1 MIATL
6 TSQPTPARLGHLR
19 HLALGSFWFG
29 LFSIWTPMVF
39 VLLPAQVATLV
50 ADKAAQA
57 QQLGFIVGAGAIF
70 SMVVPP
76 LVGAWSD
83 RLQTRFGRRR
93 PILVAG
99 ALGTVVGLL
108 VMLTAGSITQLVI
121 GYVLL
126 QLFSNAAGAAFFGL
140 IPDVVPAHETG
151 RASAYLAAMVQ
162 FGSVA
167 GLAIS
172 FAANLAG
179 VFRISYGILAGL
191 LLLSLVPTLWAA
203 AGEGASVARPA
214 SALPLGERL
223 RGFFAPLFKGDFG
236 LVVFT
241 RMAMVSGYAAVT
253 PYLLLFFRDVVHVS
267 DPFGFTSIWSVILL
281 VGAGI
286 SGYFGGSLSDRYGR
300 KIFVYAS
307 GAIQALVVLY
317 FIVFYPTVTP
327 VVMATAVV
335 FGLGYGLY
343 YAVDWALACD
353 TLPDRDAA
361 AKDLGLFHVAMT
373 LPNSVVTAAAG
384 IAIGYLNT
392 ISPLSGYRWVFGTAA
407 LFFLVGTILVS
418 RLKTV
423 R

>member
-6 TSQPTPARLGHLR
+6 TSEPTPARLGHLR

-83 RLQTRFGRRR
+83 RLKTRFGRRR

-99 ALGTVVGLL
+99 ALGTVAGLL
-108 VMLTAGSITQLVI
+108 VMLTAGSMIQLVI
-121 GYVLL
+121 GYVVL

-140 IPDVVPAHETG
+140 IPDVVPEKETG

-172 FAANLAG
+172 FGANLAG
-179 VFRISYGILAGL
+179 VFRISYGILAGV

-203 AGEGASVARPA
+203 AGEGASVVRPA
-214 SALPLGERL
+214 STLPIGQRI

-286 SGYFGGSLSDRYGR
+286 SGYFGGSLSDRFGR

-317 FIVFYPTVTP
+317 FIVFYPTITP
-327 VVMATAVV
+327 VVLATAVV

-384 IAIGYLNT
+384 IAIGYLNA

-418 RLKTV
+418 RVKTV